1 MKTERPEWDG
11 VQKWELID
19 DQIRLTSVEGRTVCC
34 LVIQLCLTLCDPMDC
49 SPSDSSVHGI
59 SQERILE
66 WAAISFSRAE

>member
-11 VQKWELID
+11 VQKWELTD